1 MRRTLIHAAILTFA
15 CLLLAALTFT
25 VSGCATA
32 ARALNIVNP
41 RYSIHDIRPRVD
53 IALPL
58 SASSI
63 DFDFT
68 VGVDNPNSVGLL
80 LNRVNF
86 DLLIDDNPVLT
97 SFSNDPR
104 IEIPARGAGDVHL
117 RMRVGYAN
125 AKTLFRNIADA
136 VQGNRARYELR
147 GDAYYD
153 TPIGS
158 MRFPVTV
165 YSSR

>member
-1 MRRTLIHAAILTFA
+1 MKRTLT
-15 CLLLAALTFT
+15 LAALALLTL
-25 VSGCATA
+25 SHYGCATA

-41 RYSIHDIRPRVD
+41 TYSIRDIRPRVD

-68 VGVDNPNSVGLL
+68 LGVDNPNSVGIRLD
-80 LNRVNF
+80 RVNF
-86 DLLIDDNPVLT
+86 DLLINNNPVLT
-97 SFSNDPR
+97 SISNDPQIR
-104 IEIPARGAGDVHL
+104 IPARGVGDVHL
-117 RMRVGYAN
+117 RTRLGYAN
-125 AKTLFRNIADA
+125 ARTLFREIADA
-136 VQGNRARYELR
+136 VQGNRAKYELR

-153 TPIGS
+153 TPIGG

-165 YSSR
+165 VSTR